1 MNGDLLEAWGAPQPS
16 GLARA
21 IAQRRAAGAPL
32 RDLVSANPQEEGFE
46 FDQELLAGILRDAA
60 EAARFYRPDPRGQ
73 SAAREAVAEY
83 HGGAAPE
90 SLLLT
95 PGTSIAYWYAFR
107 LLAADGGEVLC
118 PSPTYPLFD
127 DLARV
132 AGARVRR
139 YHLRRDGA
147 RWAMDPEEL
156 AFQVTPQ
163 TRAIVVVSPHNPTGT
178 VASSDELAALA
189 EVARRHGLAVIFDEV
204 FREFVHAPTT
214 REQGAVRRV
223 PRPAECGVPL
233 ALTLNGLSKMLS
245 LPGMKAGWMVA
256 EGEDEALHQRFLN
269 AAEYLSD
276 TLLPVSELTQ
286 AAMPRLLR
294 EGTEETARFAALCTE
309 RMRALAEQWAGMG
322 FPVGLPEGGPYLV
335 VPVAGDGARLEEG
348 LLRLVR
354 ERGIVVHAGGLYGI
368 EEPSIVMTCIARPPV
383 PVREI
388 IEVAGILGAA

>member
-32 RDLVSANPQEEGFE
+32 RDLVSANPQQEGFE

-95 PGTSIAYWYAFR
+95 PGTSVAYWYAFR

-156 AFQVTPQ
+156 AFQVTPR

-178 VASSDELAALA
+178 VASSNELAALA

-204 FREFVHAPTT
+204 FREFLHTAP
-214 REQGAVRRV
+214 RV
-223 PRPAECGVPL
+223 PRPAEFGVPL

-256 EGEDEALHQRFLN
+256 EGDDAVLRGRFQN

-286 AAMPRLLR
+286 AAIPRLLR
-294 EGTEETARFAALCTE
+294 EGRGEAARFAALCTE
-309 RMRALAEQWAGMG
+309 RMRALVEQWACIG
-322 FPVGLPEGGPYLV
+322 VSAGLPDGGPYLA
-335 VPVAGDGARLEEG
+335 VPVGQSAGKLDDS
-348 LLRLVR
+348 LLALVR
-354 ERGIVVHAGGLYGI
+354 ELGIVVHPGRLYGI
-368 EEPSIVMTCIARPPV
+368 DQPSIVMTCIPRPPV

-388 IEVAGILGAA
+388 AEAAGIAGAT